1 MRCVTCDGA
10 GCDECGNKGTITITC
25 CPLEL
30 ITNDVWQIIQ
40 LVEFYE
46 KGLPPIAGGTLQQ
59 AKAFNDAALFIMCEK
74 QYWKSKLGAF

>member
-1 MRCVTCDGA
+1 MRCITCSGA
-10 GCDECGNKGTITITC
+10 GCDECENKGTITITC
-25 CPLEL
+25 CPLEM

-59 AKAFNDAALFIMCEK
+59 AKVFNDAALFIMHEK